1 MKLTK
6 QLAIVMVSAGVFG
19 GVLTGVQGT
28 SASAKAT
35 AKVLQVKTIKT
46 ANYKAVKGAKG
57 YLYSTAK
64 LTKKVH
70 NVKNYANTKFSVSKE
85 AVVRKTNGNK
95 AVYYYVKS
103 AKASGWLWHGYLNK
117 VTPKAASD
125 AKISALEQQIAE
137 LAQRLSTLQ
146 SQPAASTPA
155 APVTSSAD
163 VTKLQAQIDSLQ
175 GQLSAVKGS
184 ASAGNTSATEINKSG
199 DSDTTKPDDNSG
211 DSTTTTAKDP
221 FSGTA
226 TEYYIGTPFNIYL
239 YSDEQAKTYPT
250 MIANDNTT
258 ADGALK
264 TLKVYS
270 SPDRVTTNNAQDV
283 FWDRTDGGVNQYG
296 TIPVSYDGQKGYIA
310 SSYMTVVPA
319 NTDFYELGNK
329 PDIAGV
335 GNVAPTEVTFP
346 NPLVD
351 RATWTQYS
359 KSAEY
364 GNTIKWYY
372 HADTKTWSQTY

>member
-6 QLAIVMVSAGVFG
+6 QLAIAMVSAGVFG

-70 NVKNYANTKFSVSKE
+70 NVKNYSNTKFSVSKE
-85 AVVRKTNGNK
+85 AVVRKSNGNK
-95 AVYYYVKS
+95 AIYYYVKS

-137 LAQRLSTLQ
+137 LAQRLSALQ

-163 VTKLQAQIDSLQ
+163 VAKLQAQIDSLQ

-184 ASAGNTSATEINKSG
+184 AGAGNGSGSTSGTSVGSNSSDSVDAAAVANAFDGTPTKYYTEGQSYIYAARTGNELAGSGIAGSSTGLDTAEVYPFDNKDEGRFPVDYKGTKGWIPYDALIRVKVDTPDYMLGDGIHSAGMGNIAPTSSLVKF
-199 DSDTTKPDDNSG
+199 TKPLG
-211 DSTTTTAKDP
+211 
-221 FSGTA
+221 
-226 TEYYIGTPFNIYL
+226 
-239 YSDEQAKTYPT
+239 
-250 MIANDNTT
+250 
-258 ADGALK
+258 DGAYWYQYTDKGL
-264 TLKVYS
+264 VHWQY
-270 SPDRVTTNNAQDV
+270 NA
-283 FWDRTDGGVNQYG
+283 
-296 TIPVSYDGQKGYIA
+296 S
-310 SSYMTVVPA
+310 
-319 NTDFYELGNK
+319 
-329 PDIAGV
+329 
-335 GNVAPTEVTFP
+335 
-346 NPLVD
+346 
-351 RATWTQYS
+351 
-359 KSAEY
+359 
-364 GNTIKWYY
+364 
-372 HADTKTWSQTY
+372 TKTWRAVDWL

>member
-6 QLAIVMVSAGVFG
+6 QLAIAMVSAGVFS

-35 AKVLQVKTIKT
+35 AKVLQVKTIQT
-46 ANYKAVKGAKG
+46 ANYKAVKGANG

-70 NVKNYANTKFSVSKE
+70 NVKNYSNTKFSVSKE

-95 AVYYYVKS
+95 AIYYYVKS

-117 VTPKAASD
+117 VTPKTASD

-137 LAQRLSTLQ
+137 LSQRLSALQ
-146 SQPAASTPA
+146 SQLAASTPA

-184 ASAGNTSATEINKSG
+184 VGAGNTNATDTNKSG
-199 DSDTTKPDDNSG
+199 DSDATEPDNSG
-211 DSTTTTAKDP
+211 DSTTVTDKDP

-226 TEYYIGTPFNIYL
+226 TEYYISSPGSSLYLYPDAQGKGYPKKLNENGKVIKTIKVYAKGEVNADNPDYPIFWFYSNTMLFGNVPVEYDGEKGFVRGTDVTIVPVDTPFYQLGNTP
-239 YSDEQAKTYPT
+239 DNAGAGNMAPT
-250 MIANDNTT
+250 DPSVQFTHELA
-258 ADGALK
+258 
-264 TLKVYS
+264 
-270 SPDRVTTNNAQDV
+270 NNA
-283 FWDRTDGGVNQYG
+283 
-296 TIPVSYDGQKGYIA
+296 I
-310 SSYMTVVPA
+310 
-319 NTDFYELGNK
+319 
-329 PDIAGV
+329 
-335 GNVAPTEVTFP
+335 
-346 NPLVD
+346 
-351 RATWTQYS
+351 WTQYTEDA
-359 KSAEY
+359 KS
-364 GNTIKWYY
+364 GNTIMWYY
-372 HADTKTWSQTY
+372 RTATKTWSQTFERN